1 MKGWLVNDCLTCIP
15 GTRTFWH
22 DLLDNVEGLIDMTG
36 GYTSYDVLSQT
47 IEKALESDRP
57 DYIIRN
63 GSWFPPINTDVPQIA
78 IAQDLG
84 EHCVAACNQ
93 ASVVVTNS
101 KFTMASLS
109 NVSSKKVIIPLGV
122 DIKVFRPDPV
132 DELVADVV
140 FVGDSNEH
148 PKCFS
153 TVISLIK
160 STDLTFNLIMKDN
173 FRIDHPRVRC
183 FNKIDSILV
192 RKILSSSQ
200 VAICPSYVET
210 QHLAG
215 IEAMACNTPVV
226 AVSTGIY
233 YEIEDGKW
241 GLKTQRECFLE
252 KINEVLN
259 CRDKFSPRE
268 FVFEYGLDKDTC
280 MARWNHLIS
289 EVVPC
294 S

>member
-22 DLLDNVEGLIDMTG
+22 DLLDGIESLVDMTN
-36 GYTSYDVLSQT
+36 GYTDYKILARE
-47 IEKALESDRP
+47 IERALESERP

-63 GSWFPPINTDVPQIA
+63 ASWFPPINTDVPQIA

-84 EHCVAACNQ
+84 HHCVAACNQ
-93 ASVVVTNS
+93 AAIVVANS
-101 KFTMASLS
+101 RFTMESLTD
-109 NVSSKKVIIPLGV
+109 VKSKKLIVPLGV
-122 DIKVFRPDPV
+122 DMDVFKFEQSE
-132 DELVADVV
+132 ELIADVV
-140 FVGDSNEH
+140 YVGDSSEY
-148 PKCFS
+148 PKSFS
-153 TVISLIK
+153 TVSNLIRD
-160 STDLTFNLIMKDN
+160 TNFTFNLVMKDD

-183 FNKIDSILV
+183 FNRVDSNMV
-192 RKILSSSQ
+192 KKVLSSSQ

-241 GLKTQRECFLE
+241 GLKTQRECFIE

-280 MARWNHLIS
+280 MARWNNLIS